1 MTSWKTQEMTTMS
14 EVIIKYIVEGVI
26 ALIFII
32 VSIYLVPL
40 IKNKIGD
47 EQFTKLAGWVK
58 FAVLKAEQVL
68 TAETGEQKKKYV
80 LSFIDEVL
88 AENKINVTAEQLD
101 VLIES
106 AVKEMNIA
114 QNKIKKIET
123 ATATEES
130 KQ

>member
-1 MTSWKTQEMTTMS
+1 MMMTNNEL
-14 EVIIKYIVEGVI
+14 IKYIVEGIIAILLIVI
-26 ALIFII
+26 TRYLIPF
-32 VSIYLVPL
+32 

-47 EQFTKLAGWVK
+47 DQFTKLAGWVK

-68 TAETGEQKKKYV
+68 TAETGEQKKEYV
-80 LSFIDEVL
+80 ISFIDEVR

-114 QNKIKKIET
+114 QNKTKKKEIVV
-123 ATATEES
+123 EES
-130 KQ
+130 K

>member
-1 MTSWKTQEMTTMS
+1 MDKEI
-14 EVIIKYIVEGVI
+14 VKYIVEGVI
-26 ALIFII
+26 VLILII
-32 VSIYLVPL
+32 VSRYLIPL

-47 EQFTKLAGWVK
+47 DQFTKLAGWVK

-68 TAETGEQKKKYV
+68 TAETGEEKKKYV
-80 LSFIDEVL
+80 VSFIDEVL

-114 QNKIKKIET
+114 QNKIKKTET
-123 ATATEES
+123 TTVTEES
-130 KQ
+130 GQ

>member
-1 MTSWKTQEMTTMS
+1 MDKEI
-14 EVIIKYIVEGVI
+14 VKYIVEGVI
-26 ALIFII
+26 VLILII
-32 VSIYLVPL
+32 VSRYLIPL

-47 EQFTKLAGWVK
+47 DQFTKLAGWVK

-68 TAETGEQKKKYV
+68 TAETGEEKKKYV
-80 LSFIDEVL
+80 VSFIDEVL

-114 QNKIKKIET
+114 QNKIKKKEIIV
-123 ATATEES
+123 EES
-130 KQ
+130 K

>member
-1 MTSWKTQEMTTMS
+1 MDKEI
-14 EVIIKYIVEGVI
+14 VKYIVEGVI
-26 ALIFII
+26 ALILII
-32 VSIYLVPL
+32 VSRYLIPL

-47 EQFTKLAGWVK
+47 DQFTKLAGWVK

-68 TAETGEQKKKYV
+68 TAETGEQKKEYV
-80 LSFIDEVL
+80 ISFIDEVL

-114 QNKIKKIET
+114 QNKIKKTEA

-130 KQ
+130 EQ

>member
-1 MTSWKTQEMTTMS
+1 MDN
-14 EVIIKYIVEGVI
+14 EVVKYIVEGVI
-26 ALIFII
+26 ALILII
-32 VSIYLVPL
+32 VSRYLIPL

-47 EQFTKLAGWVK
+47 DQFSKLAGWVK

-68 TAETGEQKKKYV
+68 TAETGEEKKKYV
-80 LSFIDEVL
+80 VSFIDEVL

-123 ATATEES
+123 TPVTEES
-130 KQ
+130 K

>member
-1 MTSWKTQEMTTMS
+1 MTSWKTREMKTLS
-14 EVIIKYIVEGVI
+14 NEIIKYIVEGII
-26 ALIFII
+26 ALVLIL
-32 VSIYLVPL
+32 VSRYLIPL

-47 EQFTKLAGWVK
+47 DQFTKLAGWVK

-68 TAETGEQKKKYV
+68 TAETGEQKKEYV
-80 LSFIDEVL
+80 ISFIDEVL

-123 ATATEES
+123 ATVTEES
-130 KQ
+130 K

>member
-1 MTSWKTQEMTTMS
+1 MS

-88 AENKINVTAEQLD
+88 TENKINVTAEQLD

>member
-1 MTSWKTQEMTTMS
+1 MDK
-14 EVIIKYIVEGVI
+14 EVIKYIVEAVI
-26 ALIFII
+26 VIICLIITGYI
-32 VSIYLVPL
+32 VPL

-47 EQFTKLAGWVK
+47 DKFTKLAEWVK

-68 TAETGEQKKKYV
+68 TAETGEQKKEYV

-88 AENKINVTAEQLD
+88 QENKINITAEQLD

-114 QNKIKKIET
+114 QNKIKKKDT
-123 ATATEES
+123 AEV
-130 KQ
+130 